1 MIDVFQEL
9 PLALFTTFAPIGAG
23 AFSVFALLVNLF
35 STSKDA
41 RKSYVY
47 ALCAPLVLVFVGFAA
62 SVFHLANPV
71 HMPYVVLGI
80 GTSPLSNEIAVGGVF
95 LVLAIVFCVLAARG
109 VLNETQ
115 FCIFARVVGVAAL
128 VFSIFIGFAYMIST
142 VHSWSTPFNS
152 VQMLGYSLVGGVC
165 LVPLMRSI
173 AVRSSRGALT
183 QEHISSRRLCIAA
196 GLGVAAILVGLL
208 GQVWLTASYQ
218 NALQSGIDL
227 ANHAVPFLLACI
239 VLTCVA
245 LVLSYRTRV
254 HHCAFFTI
262 LPCAVVVL
270 SVFAGRLAF
279 YAMHISVG
287 IFL

>member
-23 AFSVFALLVNLF
+23 AFCVLALLVRLF
-35 STSKDA
+35 SASQDA
-41 RKSYVY
+41 RRSYAY
-47 ALCAPLVLVFVGFAA
+47 ALCVPLVLVCIGFGA
-62 SVFHLANPV
+62 SVFHLANPL

-95 LVLAIVFCVLAARG
+95 LVLAIVFCILTARG

-115 FCIFARVVGVAAL
+115 FCIFARVVGIAAL
-128 VFSIFIGFAYMIST
+128 VFSIFIGLAYMIPT

-173 AVRSSRGALT
+173 AVRSSRGTLT
-183 QEHISSRRLCIAA
+183 QERIGSRRLCVAA
-196 GLGVAAILVGLL
+196 ALGVGAILVGLL
-208 GQVWLTASYQ
+208 GQVWLTASYN
-218 NALQSGIDL
+218 NALQSGVDL
-227 ANHAVPFLLACI
+227 ANHAVPFLLTCV
-239 VLTCVA
+239 VLTCAA
-245 LVLSYRTRV
+245 LVLSYRARV
-254 HHCAFFTI
+254 HNYAFSTI

-279 YAMHISVG
+279 YAMHLSVG